1 MKITEIIS
9 GKKPSLSFEVFPP
22 KTSDN
27 FETVEAAALKIA
39 DLKPSYMSVTYGAG
53 GSTSKFTADIA
64 AHILERGV
72 TPLAH
77 LTCIS
82 STREN
87 VRQQLD
93 NLKKKRN

>member
-9 GKKPSLSFEVFPP
+9 GNTPSLSFEVFPP

-64 AHILERGV
+64 AHILEHGV
-72 TPLAH
+72 TPSRSPH
-77 LTCIS
+77 LHFINKGKCETAA
-82 STREN
+82 
-87 VRQQLD
+87 RQP
-93 NLKKKRN
+93 